1 MTTPMNLAAADL
13 LDRAAGRVE
22 RGWTQHVYA
31 KDQHGS
37 AVDPRFK
44 GAVLWCAVG
53 ALACDRASGR
63 VAEYAELSLM
73 RATHQPISVWN
84 DTFGRTQAEVVA
96 AMRETAKRLRG
107 DA

>member
-1 MTTPMNLAAADL
+1 MTTPTNLAAADL

-31 KDQHGS
+31 KDQHGL

-53 ALACDRASGR
+53 ALACDRASGH

-73 RATHQPISVWN
+73 RLVSEPVSIWN
-84 DTFGRTQAEVVA
+84 DAPGRTQAEVA
-96 AMRETAKRLRG
+96 GLMRETAKRLRG